1 MEEKMLIQYPPH
13 LRWMLKRAL
22 DDPEGFWGEIASE
35 LHWFKPWDRIFEGT
49 NETFK
54 WFSGGMTNISYN
66 CVDFHVKEGRGN
78 RAAIIWESGEG
89 GQTRVLTYNQ
99 LLFEVTRFAKAL
111 RALGVKRGDRVTI
124 YMPMIPEAAIAM
136 LATTRIGAIHSVV
149 FGGFGYGALAE
160 RIADAGSEI
169 VVTSDVGYR
178 RGKIIPLKETVDLA
192 LKEVK
197 GVKRVIVLKRGDTD
211 PPLIPGRDIL
221 WEDAIEMGASK
232 SSDVVPMR
240 SDELAFILYTSGTM
254 AKPKGTVQPHGSYQV
269 YVYAMGKWVYDLKE
283 TDVWW
288 STSDI
293 GWIVGHSYVVYGPLL
308 TGCTTIMY
316 EGVPDYPTPDI
327 WWKIAERNRVTQM
340 WISPTGVRALMQH
353 GEQWPRKHDL
363 SSIRAIFCAGE
374 VLNPPAYEWLSKKVF
389 NDRIPVVDH
398 MWQTETS
405 GPIVGNPIGIATLPI
420 LPGSAT
426 IALPGID
433 ADVVD
438 DKGQSLPPGVE
449 GNFVIRR
456 PFPGLTP
463 TIWNDPERYK
473 RDYWTRIPG
482 CSKTGDCASR
492 DQNGY
497 FWFVGRFD
505 EIIKISAHRVGT
517 VEIESVLLLHPDVAE
532 AAVVGVPDE
541 LRGEVAF
548 ALVVPKPGKEPTES
562 MKAELKEL
570 VRRNMGAVVVI
581 GNIAFVSKL
590 PKTRSGK
597 IMRRLIKAVVAG
609 QPLGDTSTI
618 EDPAAIEEIKKAV
631 AVARARD
638 R

>member
-35 LHWFKPWDRIFEGT
+35 LHWFKPWDKVFEQT
-49 NETFK
+49 NDTFK
-54 WFSGGMTNISYN
+54 WFSGGLTNLSYN
-66 CVDFHVKEGRGN
+66 CVDYHVKKGRGN

-124 YMPMIPEAAIAM
+124 YMPMIPEAVVAM

-160 RIADAGSEI
+160 RIADAKSEI

-178 RGKIIPLKETVDLA
+178 RGKVVPLKETVDLA
-192 LKEVK
+192 LKEAK
-197 GVKRVIVLKRGDTD
+197 GVKKVVVLKRGDTD
-211 PPLIPGRDIL
+211 PPMTPDRDIL
-221 WEDAIEMGASK
+221 WEDAVEMGASE
-232 SSDVVPMR
+232 SPAVVPMR

-308 TGCTTIMY
+308 TGCTTVMY

-327 WWKIAERNRVTQM
+327 WWKIAEKNRVTQM

-353 GEQWPRKHDL
+353 GEQWPKKHDL
-363 SSIRAIFCAGE
+363 SSIRAVFCAGE

-389 NDRIPVVDH
+389 DERIPVVDH

-405 GPIVGNPIGIATLPI
+405 GPIIGNPIGIATLPI

-438 DKGQSLPPGVE
+438 DRGQPLPPGVE

-473 RDYWTRIPG
+473 RDYWSRIPG
-482 CSKTGDCASR
+482 CYYTGDGASR
-492 DQNGY
+492 DENGY

-517 VEIESVLLLHPDVAE
+517 VEIESVLLIHPDVAE

-548 ALVVPKPGKEPTES
+548 ALVVPKPGREPTES

-570 VRRNMGAVVVI
+570 VRKNMGAVVVI

-597 IMRRLIKAVVAG
+597 IMRRLIKALVSG

-631 AVARARD
+631 QMAQTRD

>member
-111 RALGVKRGDRVTI
+111 RAVGVKRGDRVTI

-178 RGKIIPLKETVDLA
+178 RGKIVPLKETVDLA

-389 NDRIPVVDH
+389 DDRIPVVDH

-473 RDYWTRIPG
+473 RDYWSRIPG
-482 CSKTGDCASR
+482 CYYTGDGASR
-492 DQNGY
+492 DENGY

-517 VEIESVLLLHPDVAE
+517 VEIESVLLLHPGVAE

>member
-35 LHWFKPWDRIFEGT
+35 LHWFKPWDKVFEQT
-49 NETFK
+49 NDTFK
-54 WFSGGMTNISYN
+54 WFSGGLTNLSYN
-66 CVDFHVKEGRGN
+66 CVDYHVKKGRGN

-124 YMPMIPEAAIAM
+124 YMPMIPEAVVAM

-160 RIADAGSEI
+160 RIADAKSEI

-178 RGKIIPLKETVDLA
+178 RGKVVPLKETVDLA
-192 LKEVK
+192 LKEAK
-197 GVKRVIVLKRGDTD
+197 GVKKVVVLKRGDTD
-211 PPLIPGRDIL
+211 PPMTPDRDIL
-221 WEDAIEMGASK
+221 WEDAVEMGASE
-232 SSDVVPMR
+232 SPAVVPMR

-308 TGCTTIMY
+308 TGCTTVMY

-327 WWKIAERNRVTQM
+327 WWKIAEKNRVTQM

-353 GEQWPRKHDL
+353 GEQWPKKHDL
-363 SSIRAIFCAGE
+363 SSIRAVFCAGE

-389 NDRIPVVDH
+389 DERIPVVDH

-405 GPIVGNPIGIATLPI
+405 GPIIGNPIGIATLPI

-438 DKGQSLPPGVE
+438 DRGQPLPPG
-449 GNFVIRR
+449 
-456 PFPGLTP
+456 
-463 TIWNDPERYK
+463 
-473 RDYWTRIPG
+473 
-482 CSKTGDCASR
+482 
-492 DQNGY
+492 
-497 FWFVGRFD
+497 
-505 EIIKISAHRVGT
+505 
-517 VEIESVLLLHPDVAE
+517 
-532 AAVVGVPDE
+532 
-541 LRGEVAF
+541 
-548 ALVVPKPGKEPTES
+548 
-562 MKAELKEL
+562 
-570 VRRNMGAVVVI
+570 
-581 GNIAFVSKL
+581 
-590 PKTRSGK
+590 
-597 IMRRLIKAVVAG
+597 
-609 QPLGDTSTI
+609 
-618 EDPAAIEEIKKAV
+618 
-631 AVARARD
+631 
-638 R
+638 

>member
-1 MEEKMLIQYPPH
+1 MLIQYPPH

-111 RALGVKRGDRVTI
+111 RAVGVKRGDRVTI

-178 RGKIIPLKETVDLA
+178 RGKIVPLKETVDLA

-389 NDRIPVVDH
+389 DDRIPVVDH

-473 RDYWTRIPG
+473 RDYWSRIPG
-482 CSKTGDCASR
+482 CYYTGDGASR
-492 DQNGY
+492 DENGY

-517 VEIESVLLLHPDVAE
+517 VEIESVLLLHPGVAE

>member
-1 MEEKMLIQYPPH
+1 MLIQYPPH

-124 YMPMIPEAAIAM
+124 YMPMIPEATIAM

-178 RGKIIPLKETVDLA
+178 RGKIVPLKETVDLA

-221 WEDAIEMGASK
+221 WEDAIEMGALE

-389 NDRIPVVDH
+389 EDRIPVVDH

-473 RDYWTRIPG
+473 RDYWSRIPG
-482 CSKTGDCASR
+482 CYYTGDGASR
-492 DQNGY
+492 DENGY

>member
-1 MEEKMLIQYPPH
+1 MLIQYPPH

-178 RGKIIPLKETVDLA
+178 RGKIVPLKETVDLA

-389 NDRIPVVDH
+389 DDRIPVVDH

-473 RDYWTRIPG
+473 RDYWSRIPG
-482 CSKTGDCASR
+482 CYYTGDGASR
-492 DQNGY
+492 DENGY

>member
-1 MEEKMLIQYPPH
+1 MLIQYPPH
-13 LRWMLKRAL
+13 LKWMLKRAL
-22 DDPEGFWGEIASE
+22 DDPEGFWSEIASE
-35 LHWFKPWDRIFEGT
+35 LHWFKPWDRVFEGT

-66 CVDFHVKEGRGN
+66 CVDVHVRKGKGN

-89 GQTRVLTYNQ
+89 GQTRVLTYNH
-99 LLFEVTRFAKAL
+99 LLFEVTRLAKAL
-111 RALGVKRGDRVTI
+111 RALGVKKGDRVTI
-124 YMPMIPEAAIAM
+124 YMPMVPEAAIAM

-169 VVTSDVGYR
+169 VITSDIGYR
-178 RGKIIPLKETVDLA
+178 RGKTVPLKETVDRA
-192 LKEVK
+192 LKDVK

-211 PPLIPGRDIL
+211 PPLTPGRDIR
-221 WEDAIEMGASK
+221 WEDALEMGASE
-232 SSDVVPMR
+232 SSEVVPMR

-316 EGVPDYPTPDI
+316 EGVPDYPTPDV
-327 WWKIAERNRVTQM
+327 WWKIAERNRVTQI

-353 GEQWPRKHDL
+353 GEQWPKKHDL

-389 NDRIPVVDH
+389 DDRIPVVDH

-438 DKGQSLPPGVE
+438 DKGQPLPPGVE

-473 RDYWTRIPG
+473 RDYWSRIPG
-482 CSKTGDCASR
+482 FYYTGDGASR
-492 DQNGY
+492 DENGY

-548 ALVVPKPGKEPTES
+548 ALVVPKPGKEPTEK

-597 IMRRLIKAVVAG
+597 IMRRLIKALVAG

-618 EDPAAIEEIKKAV
+618 EDPTAIEEIKKAV
-631 AVARARD
+631 AGTRA
-638 R
+638 